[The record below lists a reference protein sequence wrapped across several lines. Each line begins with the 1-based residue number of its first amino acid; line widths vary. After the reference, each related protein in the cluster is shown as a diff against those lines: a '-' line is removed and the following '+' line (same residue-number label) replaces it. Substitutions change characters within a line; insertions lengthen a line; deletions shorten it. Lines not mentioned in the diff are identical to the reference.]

1 MSRKYLGETFDI
13 HGGGSDLIFPHHEN
27 EIAQSEAACGCPF
40 AHYWMHNGMLNLAA
54 DGSEETQKMSKSLGN
69 VISLSEAIRRTGG
82 PALRYYYAAA
92 YYGSELAFS
101 EAGLEQAQHALERL
115 QIASQTLDRLLSAP
129 IKAAGPDLEELA
141 EARAAAAAEFAEVMD
156 DNFNTPRALAS
167 LHGLVGALNRVSAGA
182 SVTFAVSERGHAA
195 LAAARDSLHE
205 FTNVLGLDLGHG
217 AAVPPASPPT
227 SFNS

>member
-1 MSRKYLGETFDI
+1 MEEDTRERDPRDFFLWKAAKPGEPSWDSPWGPSRPGWHIECSAMSRKYLGETFDI

-40 AHYWMHNGMLNLAA
+40 AHYWMHNGMLNLAT

-101 EAGLEQAQHALERL
+101 EAGLEQAQRALERL

-156 DNFNTPRALAS
+156 DNFK
-167 LHGLVGALNRVSAGA
+167 
-182 SVTFAVSERGHAA
+182 
-195 LAAARDSLHE
+195 
-205 FTNVLGLDLGHG
+205 
-217 AAVPPASPPT
+217 PPAPWLPSTGWSAP
-227 SFNS
+227 